1 MKRIA
6 FLTGTRADYGKLKPL
21 IIAIRKNSEFDI
33 HILVTGMHLLD
44 QYGSTVAHVMDD
56 GLGTIH
62 LLPNQHPSQTMENCL
77 ARTIEQISEQC
88 TNTSFDLLVVHG
100 DRIEALAGAIV
111 GVLRNI
117 PVAHIEG
124 GEVSGTVDGL
134 IRHSISKLSHL
145 HFVSNKTA
153 KKRLEQLGEKASAIY
168 EIGSPDIDA
177 MLFSKLPSMSKVKS
191 RYGIKF
197 EEYAVLIFHPVTNE
211 IDELERAIQQTVN
224 AIQSSNL
231 NYIVIK
237 PNNDLGT
244 QIIQK
249 GLGQLSNPDR
259 FLHIPSMRFEYFLQ
273 LLKYAKFIVGNSSA
287 GVREAAYYGVPAIN
301 IGTRQLNRNS
311 NDLILNVGYEEKAIL
326 DAICSS
332 ESLKRIPRQDFGDG
346 KSGIKFAEILNNENF
361 WPIKTNKIFI
371 DFANPIEEII

>member
-1 MKRIA
+1 MKKIA

-21 IIAIRKNSEFDI
+21 ITAIGNNSEFEI
-33 HILVTGMHLLD
+33 HIFVTGMHLLD

-56 GLGTIH
+56 RLGIIH

-77 ARTIEQISEQC
+77 ARTIEQISEKC
-88 TNTSFDLLVVHG
+88 AISSFDLLVVHG
-100 DRIEALAGAIV
+100 DRVEALAGAIV
-111 GVLRNI
+111 GALRNI

-145 HFVSNKTA
+145 HFVSNKAA
-153 KKRLEQLGEKASAIY
+153 KKRLEQLGEKATSIF

-177 MLFSKLPSMSKVKS
+177 MLFSQLPGLPKVKS

-211 IDELERAIQQTVN
+211 IDELEYAIQQIVN
-224 AIQSSNL
+224 AVQNSKL

-249 GLGQLSNPDR
+249 GLNQLSNTDR

-273 LLKYAKFIVGNSSA
+273 LLKNSKFIIGNSSA

-311 NDLILNVGYEEKAIL
+311 NELILNVGYEQNEILNAIS
-326 DAICSS
+326 AS
-332 ESLKRIPRQDFGDG
+332 ESLKRTPRQDFGDG
-346 KSGIKFAEILNNENF
+346 KSGMKFAEILNNDDF
-361 WPIKTNKIFI
+361 WPIEINKIFV
-371 DFANPIEEII
+371 DAANPIKEKV